1 MRKSGILLHLSS
13 LNGSFGIGT
22 LGKESYDFIDFL
34 KQSGVSCW
42 QMLPIGPTG
51 FGDSPYQPFSTFAG
65 NPYFISPELLF
76 EDGLIDNAALSS
88 IERDAAQVDYCDLYN
103 GAFDLLRTAFENF
116 EPSDDYHSFVC
127 REWYWLNDYAL
138 FMALKAANDNQ
149 SWEDWLPSHRM
160 RDFDAIR
167 AFEDTNRREIDFW
180 KFVQYEFF
188 KQWFALKDYAEQNGI
203 ELIGD
208 LPIYVALDSAD
219 VWSHPEQFQL
229 DDERHP
235 KAVAGCPPD
244 YFSKTGQL
252 WGNPLYDWEAMKC
265 DGYSWWVSRI
275 KHQSRMFD
283 RLRIDHFRGFEAY
296 WSVPAGDETAEN
308 GCWVKGPGIELF
320 DAIKRVV
327 GDIPIIAEDLGIIT
341 DEVRALL
348 KQTGYP
354 GMKVLEFAF
363 TKGYNSDYLP
373 FNHVENCICYTGTH
387 DNDTLLG
394 WLSAESEE
402 NLEYIYRYT
411 HTDSLTDCVNSI
423 IDLAWSS
430 RAKLCVVPMQ
440 DLLCLNSDARMNTPS
455 VSEGN
460 WTWRL
465 PSNALTEEL
474 KTRLVELKETFFR

>member
-13 LNGSFGIGT
+13 LNGKFGIGT
-22 LGKESYDFIDFL
+22 LGKEAYDFIDFL
-34 KQSGVSCW
+34 KESGVSCW

-76 EDGLIDNAALSS
+76 EDGLIDKAALSS
-88 IERDAAQVDYCDLYN
+88 IERNSQRVDYYDLYN
-103 GAFDLLRTAFENF
+103 SVFDLLRAAFSNF
-116 EPSDDYHSFVC
+116 EPNDDYHSFLC

-138 FMALKAANDNQ
+138 FMALKAANGNL
-149 SWEDWLPSHRM
+149 SWEDWQSPHKL
-160 RDFDAIR
+160 RDPQALM
-167 AFEDTNRREIDFW
+167 AFEQSNIQDVDFW

-188 KQWFALKDYAEQNGI
+188 KQWSSLKGYASQNGI

-219 VWSHPEQFQL
+219 VWAHPEQFQL

-252 WGNPLYDWEAMKC
+252 WGNPLYDWDAMRC

-275 KHQSRMFD
+275 NHQSKLFD

-296 WSVPAGDETAEN
+296 WSVPASDETAEN
-308 GCWVKGPGIELF
+308 GHWEKGPGIELF
-320 DAIKRVV
+320 DTIKRCV
-327 GDIPIIAEDLGIIT
+327 GDIPIIAEDLGVIT
-341 DEVRALL
+341 DGVRDLL

-354 GMKVLEFAF
+354 GMKVLGFAF

-373 FNHVENCICYTGTH
+373 FNHIENCICYTGTH

-394 WLSAESEE
+394 WLSTESEE
-402 NLEYIYRYT
+402 NLRYTYRFT
-411 HTDSLTDCVNSI
+411 HTDNPTDCVSAI
-423 IDLAWSS
+423 VDLAWSS

-440 DLLCLNSDARMNTPS
+440 DLLCLGSDARMNTPS

-465 PSNALTEEL
+465 PEGALSKVLSERLIEL
-474 KTRLVELKETFFR
+474 NETFYR

>member
-1 MRKSGILLHLSS
+1 MRKSGILLHISS
-13 LNGSFGIGT
+13 LRGKFGIGT
-22 LGKESYDFIDFL
+22 LGQEAYDFIDFL
-34 KQSGVSCW
+34 KDSGVTCW

-76 EDGLIDNAALSS
+76 KDDLIDAKALESMES
-88 IERDAAQVDYCDLYN
+88 TAPCVDYCDLYN
-103 GAFDLLRTAFENF
+103 SIFVMLRDAFSNF
-116 EPSDDYHSFVC
+116 QPTDDYNSFCC
-127 REWYWLNDYAL
+127 REGYWLNDYAL
-138 FMALKAANDNQ
+138 FMALKTANGNQ
-149 SWEDWLPSHRM
+149 AWENWQASQRLHDP
-160 RDFDAIR
+160 DALR
-167 AFEDTNRREIDFW
+167 AFEEENKRDVDFW
-180 KFVQYEFF
+180 RFVQYQFF
-188 KQWFALKDYAEQNGI
+188 KQWNALKAYAAEKGI

-219 VWSHPEQFQL
+219 VWSRPEQFQL
-229 DDERHP
+229 DTDRRP

-252 WGNPLYDWEAMKC
+252 WGNPLYDWDTMKK
-265 DGYSWWVSRI
+265 DGYSWWIQRI
-275 KHQSRMFD
+275 GHLSRMFD

-296 WSVPAGDETAEN
+296 WSVPASDDTAEN
-308 GCWVKGPGIELF
+308 GAWVKGPDFELF
-320 DAIKRVV
+320 EEIKKSI
-327 GDIPIIAEDLGIIT
+327 GDIPIIAEDLGVIT
-341 DEVRALL
+341 DDVRALL

-394 WLSAESEE
+394 WLSAESKD
-402 NLEYIYRYT
+402 NLDYIYRYT
-411 HTDSLTDCVNSI
+411 HTKDLTSCVNAI

-440 DLLCLNSDARMNTPS
+440 DLLCLDSSARMNTPS
-455 VSEGN
+455 VRQGN
-460 WTWRL
+460 WTWRM
-465 PSNALTEEL
+465 PSNALTDEL
-474 KTRLVELKETFFR
+474 KTRLVELNETFFR